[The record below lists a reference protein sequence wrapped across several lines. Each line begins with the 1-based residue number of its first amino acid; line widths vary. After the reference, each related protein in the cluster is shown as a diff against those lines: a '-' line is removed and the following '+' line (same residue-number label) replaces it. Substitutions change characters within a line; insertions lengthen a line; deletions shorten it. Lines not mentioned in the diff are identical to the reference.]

1 MKKLYSLFLAVALPA
16 IAFAQ
21 IPTNDMESWRTT
33 TAVGGG
39 IGSHTPVSV
48 EVPYKWYGSD
58 STIIAL
64 GQTLGAI
71 IPGGVDDSEW
81 RRQIFMEPTIVH
93 GGSFSAKI
101 MTRKEYTFRVPGVLT
116 NAIPTVGISVFPTP
130 TVTAVGLKGG
140 TPISAKPTTVSAWV
154 QYFPG
159 GGGIDSGSL
168 TIQALGQVGGKDS
181 VIGTG
186 IVIIPPSSSWVQV
199 TATVNYLPVHA
210 NVPVDT
216 FRIALSSGK
225 AQAGLDSSTLY
236 ADDLAMTTIP
246 NPDNS
251 SVPGVSA
258 NDVVKV
264 YPNPA
269 SGSIYIDVL
278 KGIDMTFKLI
288 NVSGQVVAVKPLK
301 GAEQIDIAHFPG
313 GVYSYTIED
322 INGNTLQREK
332 LVISK

>member
-1 MKKLYSLFLAVALPA
+1 MKRLYSLFFAIALPV
-16 IAFAQ
+16 IAMAQ
-21 IPTNDMESWRTT
+21 IPTHDMESWRSNSS
-33 TAVGGG
+33 GFG
-39 IGSHTPVSV
+39 TPTSI
-48 EVPYKWYGSD
+48 EAPHKWFGSD
-58 STIIAL
+58 STIISLGQAL
-64 GQTLGAI
+64 GSLAGA
-71 IPGGVDDSEW
+71 DDTDW
-81 RRQIFMEPTIVH
+81 RRQIFMESSTVH

-101 MTRKEYTFRVPGVLT
+101 MTRKEWTFNIPGVLT
-116 NAIPTVGISVFPTP
+116 NALPSVGFAGLPPTITAIS
-130 TVTAVGLKGG
+130 LRGG

-154 QYFPG
+154 QYYPG
-159 GGGIDSGSL
+159 SGGIDSGSL
-168 TIQALGQVGGKDS
+168 TVQVLGQVAGKDS

-186 IVIIPPSSSWVQV
+186 IVIIPPTSSWMQV

-236 ADDLAMTTIP
+236 ADDLSMTTIP

-251 SVPGVSA
+251 SVPGVLA

-269 SGSIYIDVL
+269 AGSIYIDVL
-278 KGIDMTFKLI
+278 KGTDMTFKLI

-301 GAEQIDIAHFPG
+301 GAEQIDIAHLSG
-313 GVYSYTIED
+313 GVYSYIIED
-322 INGNTLQREK
+322 SNGNTLQREK